1 MGQALNATGR
11 PIFYNVCEWGIR
23 QPWEWARGI
32 ANSWRTTPDIVASFL
47 DGYGSS
53 HSIANIVAAN
63 EKTWPHAGP
72 GGWNDPD
79 LLQAGLPGVSD
90 AEGRAQFSLWAAM
103 KAPLLINADLTA
115 LSAATLAT
123 LSNPE
128 VIAVNQDPLGVQ
140 ARRVRQTVDFAAGA
154 VDVWAGPLAGGDLVA
169 LLFNQGNPGTKAKDV
184 ALRWEDLGLAPGARA
199 RVRDLW
205 ARRDLGEFAGGFV
218 GTAVAPHDCMVLR
231 VTPLGGAASARDWGD
246 PRARAPVDLQ

>member
-1 MGQALNATGR
+1 
-11 PIFYNVCEWGIR
+11 
-23 QPWEWARGI
+23 
-32 ANSWRTTPDIVASFL
+32 
-47 DGYGSS
+47 
-53 HSIANIVAAN
+53 
-63 EKTWPHAGP
+63 
-72 GGWNDPD
+72 
-79 LLQAGLPGVSD
+79 
-90 AEGRAQFSLWAAM
+90 M

-169 LLFNQGNPGTKAKDV
+169 LLFNQGTKAKDV

-205 ARRDLGEFAGGFV
+205 ARRDLGEFAGGFA
-218 GTAVAPHDCMVLR
+218 GLQ
-231 VTPLGGAASARDWGD
+231 AAALERIGEHLSMSGRSRKILLA
-246 PRARAPVDLQ
+246 